1 MFQPKP
7 LSPDAIEAALDKAE
21 RYRFL
26 GEAWEADSVCR
37 DVLAIDPDNQQ
48 ALISLITAIAQQL
61 GDGTGGDMGEAK
73 RLVKRLL
80 GEYERAFYSG
90 LLVERRAKEMLAH
103 GTLGVGPA
111 VYGMLTEAMAC
122 YEVAEKI
129 RPPGDDSAILRWNTC
144 VRIIEKNHLKPA
156 PGPPTAHGR

>member
-26 GEAWEADSVCR
+26 GEAWESDSVCR
-37 DVLAIDPDNQQ
+37 DVLTIDPENQR
-48 ALISLITAIAQQL
+48 ALISLITAIAQLL
-61 GDGTGGDMGEAK
+61 GDGTGGDMDEAK
-73 RLVKRLL
+73 RLVKRLQ

-90 LLVERRAKEMLAH
+90 LLVERQAKEMLAH
-103 GTLGVGPA
+103 GTLGAGPA
-111 VYGMLTEAMAC
+111 VYNMLTEAMAC
-122 YEVAEKI
+122 YEAAEKM

-144 VRIIEKNHLKPA
+144 VRIIERTRLKPA
-156 PGPPTAHGR
+156 PGPPTAHNR